1 MSATAAAPSR
11 TEFLTVAEAAEQLH
25 VTERFI
31 RKLIATGELH
41 AVKVGSRLVRIRWSD
56 LEDLL
61 RPVRVT
67 AVPSSL
73 RRR

>member
-1 MSATAAAPSR
+1 MSTTIADRSH

-31 RKLIATGELH
+31 RKLIATGDLR
-41 AVKVGSRLVRIRWSD
+41 AVKVGSRLVRIRRSD
-56 LEDLL
+56 LEALL

-67 AVPSSL
+67 VLRSSG
-73 RRR
+73 RR